1 MTMKIKQ
8 IINSL
13 NLYGNIEMIGSNSIK
28 NMKYKTDYDLQEHV
42 TIKNTSDYIA
52 ILETFQ
58 YIFKLINNSENI
70 FITDFKSGVFNTYP
84 VRWNYDDI
92 MKGYKDIDTKN
103 VQFVDT
109 LHNNNNT
116 IKIDVLALVDKA
128 FVEISCNYYFTNS
141 TVIFDDTNVDDDTIL
156 SFMLDIKK
164 YYHEKKYFKMMK
176 RVMSLRT
183 LKNENVDNFIKLFN
197 SDAGL
202 LYQIIHKIDV
212 VEFIL
217 ENRIKFNINDV
228 NSEIDNIMKSIPN
241 DVIKQ
246 LTKHDDVFGLLAQIK
261 SILIEQ
267 TNKDVMEFIKN
278 D

>member
-1 MTMKIKQ
+1 MKIKQ

-28 NMKYKTDYDLQEHV
+28 NMKYKTDYDLQEYI

-52 ILETFQ
+52 ILEKFQ

-92 MKGYKDIDTKN
+92 MKGFKDIDTKN

-116 IKIDVLALVDKA
+116 IKIDVLALVDKE
-128 FVEISCNYYFTNS
+128 FVEISCNYYFSNS
-141 TVIFDDTNVDDDTIL
+141 TVIVDDVLL
-156 SFMLDIKK
+156 SLMLDIKK

-176 RVMSLRT
+176 RVMSLRMI
-183 LKNENVDNFIKLFN
+183 KNENVDNLINLFN
-197 SDAGL
+197 SKTGL
-202 LYQIIHKIDV
+202 LYQLHHKIDV

-228 NSEIDNIMKSIPN
+228 NNEIENIMKSIPN

-267 TNKDVMEFIKN
+267 TNREVMEFIKN